1 MITKSRTFTFPHFWA
16 VAVLWLFSA
25 AATGDCDFDTDDAD
39 SPDFMAKILAC
50 EKNAKTP
57 SNKDQKP
64 SAAQPP
70 ATKLYGD
77 GTVDPVSGMAERPI
91 VAAGSLNHSANKSF
105 VARQSYSL
113 RPDAKFEQ
121 SVTIA
126 IQRLH
131 VEMAHYCAKGW
142 RIEGEWSEP
151 DANTEGDYFLH
162 YQFRCAS

>member
-1 MITKSRTFTFPHFWA
+1 MMTKSRTVTFPHFWA
-16 VAVLWLFSA
+16 AALLWLLSA
-25 AATGDCDFDTDDAD
+25 AAFGDCDFDTDDAD

-50 EKNAKTP
+50 EKNAKP
-57 SNKDQKP
+57 ASNKDQKP
-64 SAAQPP
+64 SAAQTP

-113 RPDAKFEQ
+113 RSDAKFEQ

-126 IQRLH
+126 IQRLY